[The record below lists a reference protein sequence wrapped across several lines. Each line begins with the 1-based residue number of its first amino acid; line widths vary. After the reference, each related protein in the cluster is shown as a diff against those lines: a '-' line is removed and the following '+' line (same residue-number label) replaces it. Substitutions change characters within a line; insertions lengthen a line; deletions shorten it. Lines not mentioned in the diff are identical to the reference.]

1 MNNYAI
7 VIYNVFQDQLLKV
20 ASINTWLIAKRPK
33 TIDFLLEVE
42 GIGLK
47 KATDYGNETLEII
60 NQ

>member
-42 GIGLK
+42 VLVQK
-47 KATDYGNETLEII
+47 KLQITEMKF
-60 NQ
+60 

>member
-7 VIYNVFQDQLLKV
+7 VIYNVFQDQLPKV

-33 TIDFLLEVE
+33 TIDLLLEVE
-42 GIGLK
+42 GIGPK
-47 KATDYGNETLEII
+47 KPTDYGNEILEII